1 MLEQEKN
8 LVLELVQENSI
19 EFLVQDIN
27 LIYTSLAVYV

>member
-27 LIYTSLAVYV
+27 LIYTGLAVCV